1 MKQMNAKI
9 LRNDQIAP
17 DFFDL
22 RADCPEAAAEAKPG
36 QFVHILTGDK
46 PLRRPI
52 SICDAENGTLRFV
65 YEVRGEGT
73 GLLSGMKPGE
83 NLDFLGPLGNGFDLS
98 SGNVLLVGGGLGAP
112 PLLYAAKACKGKA
125 EVALGFRTKTTAILL
140 DDFKKETN
148 RVFIATDDGTLGIH
162 GLVSEPVRNRLAE
175 SVGAGASARP
185 FDLVCAC
192 GPIPMLKATAA
203 LAHEYGVR
211 CLVSLEERMACG
223 IGACLVCACALKG
236 QSQYAQ
242 VCKGGPVFDAEK
254 LDW

>member
-1 MKQMNAKI
+1 MKQINAKI
-9 LRNDQIAP
+9 LQNDQIAP
-17 DFFDL
+17 GFFDML
-22 RADCPEAAAEAKPG
+22 ADCPEASAEAKPG

-83 NLDFLGPLGNGFDLS
+83 MLDFLGPLGNGFDLS
-98 SGNVLLVGGGLGAP
+98 PGNVLLVGGGLGVP

-125 EVALGFRTKTTAILL
+125 EAALGFRTKTAAILL

-148 RVFIATDDGTLGIH
+148 RVFIATDDGTLGLH
-162 GLVSEPVRNRLAE
+162 GLVSEPVRDRLAE
-175 SVGAGASARP
+175 KS

-192 GPIPMLKATAA
+192 GPVPMLKAAAA
-203 LAHEYGVR
+203 LAREYGVR

-223 IGACLVCACALKG
+223 VGACLGCACALKE
-236 QSQYAQ
+236 QTQYAQ

-254 LDW
+254 LEWR